1 MYKIGHCLYYAEL
14 GEIEEE
20 VLHQLP
26 KIGSVAHLIPTSREG
41 RQAQAPAVAQPGP
54 AATATESTGDDGVD
68 EQFVGGVLNLG
79 GDNQTE
85 VDGVREGVAAILNG
99 GPPPAACYE
108 QEMVRESCIFLPPYR
123 SMHHQWMQFIPSK
136 KICQVISQ
144 WCFQHCSLM
153 ASGLQSA

>member
-85 VDGVREGVAAILNG
+85 VDGVREGVDSILNG
-99 GPPPAACYE
+99 SPPPMAHYKKEWLVNPYDNMHFLTSLQSNGPPVDAAHPIQEKYVRLYCYG
-108 QEMVRESCIFLPPYR
+108 
-123 SMHHQWMQFIPSK
+123 
-136 KICQVISQ
+136 ISNTVP
-144 WCFQHCSLM
+144 
-153 ASGLQSA
+153 